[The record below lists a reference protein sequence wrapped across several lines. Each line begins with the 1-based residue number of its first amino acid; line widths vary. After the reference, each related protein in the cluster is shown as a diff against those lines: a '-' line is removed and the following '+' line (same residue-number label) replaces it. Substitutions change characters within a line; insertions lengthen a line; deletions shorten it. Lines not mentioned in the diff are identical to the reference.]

1 MSPSMRIR
9 VEPAHLKKI
18 TKREMAVRF
27 VFGAVI
33 SVAAALIGRAW
44 GEVTGGVFLAFPA
57 ILAATLTLI
66 QHEEHNRRPA
76 AQDARGAILGAVG
89 MIVYAACVW
98 VLATRIPTPLALLA
112 GLGAWAVVSAA
123 LYFLVWDI
131 FRRGRSG
138 SDR

>member
-1 MSPSMRIR
+1 MKIRIQPSR
-9 VEPAHLKKI
+9 LKKI

-76 AQDARGAILGAVG
+76 AQDARGAMLGAAG

-98 VLATRIPTPLALLA
+98 VLATRIPAPFALLA

-123 LYFLVWDI
+123 LYFLVWGA
-131 FRRGRSG
+131 FRHGRSG
-138 SDR
+138 SDH